1 MQANFKKYNLNF
13 KQASGTS
20 RGILTEKETYILEIS
35 DGEKRNWRMCY
46 FPWFKL

>member
-35 DGEKRNWRMCY
+35 DGDKKELENVL
-46 FPWFKL
+46 FSVV